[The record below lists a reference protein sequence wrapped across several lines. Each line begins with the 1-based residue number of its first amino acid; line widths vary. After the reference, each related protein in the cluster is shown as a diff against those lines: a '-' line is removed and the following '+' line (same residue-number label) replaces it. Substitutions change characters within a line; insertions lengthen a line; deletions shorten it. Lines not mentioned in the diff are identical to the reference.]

1 MNESKSKKLEKGFVY
16 LVGAGPGD
24 PGLIT
29 VKGKLALDNCDAVI
43 YDNLVPSELIVA
55 LPAHIERHYVGK
67 KSGRQ
72 CCSQNEIN
80 KLMIKLAEEHNS
92 IVRLKGSDPLI
103 FGRGG
108 EEAKFL
114 RQHDIDFEIIPGVT
128 AGVAVPAYS
137 GIPCTDRQLASFVMF
152 VTGHKAREKK
162 ASTVPWEWIGKAKG
176 GTIVI
181 YMGVGEIENIVGTL
195 IKSGMSPDTPAAII
209 ERGTFPT
216 QKYVASKLSEL
227 PSAVKEKGI
236 KPPSLFI
243 IGEVVTLQ
251 PWLEWFK
258 GKPLMGTRVMVTR
271 AAAPAQKIYEYLREQ
286 GAEVLP
292 YPTIEVEEYLDPKGW
307 NAYDKIKSKNR
318 WLIFTSE
325 TGVRFFMKQFLEQS
339 GDIRR
344 LGDYKIAAIGTSTA
358 ADLQKFGLM
367 ADFIPKKATS
377 IALGKEMKEKVD
389 LKKAEIVRVRGV
401 LAADSI
407 EKALTKAGANVI
419 PLTVYN
425 TYYPEWSGGLK
436 EKLFEYPPDVII
448 FSSGS
453 TVNGLYENLEKEEV
467 KSLISNAEIY
477 SIGPATS
484 KILKEAGIK
493 VSEEADPHNM
503 TALINQMVK
512 NITENKDGRSQ

>member
-1 MNESKSKKLEKGFVY
+1 MAKISNNTGNGFVY

-29 VKGKLALDNCDAVI
+29 VKGSLALNSCDAVI
-43 YDNLVPSELIVA
+43 YDNLVTSELIVT
-55 LPAHIERHYVGK
+55 LPQHIERHYVGK

-72 CCSQNEIN
+72 CCSQDEIN
-80 KLMIKLAEEHNS
+80 DLMIKLAGENKS
-92 IVRLKGSDPLI
+92 VVRLKGSDPLI

-114 RQHDIDFEIIPGVT
+114 REHNIDFEIIPGVT

-137 GIPCTDRQLASFVMF
+137 GIPCTDRHLASFVMF
-152 VTGHKAREKK
+152 VTGHKARDKK
-162 ASTVPWEWIGKAKG
+162 YSTVPWEWIGKAKG

-181 YMGVGEIENIVGTL
+181 YMGVGEIKNIVETL
-195 IKSGMSPDTPAAII
+195 TKSGMAPDTPAAIV

-216 QKYVASKLSEL
+216 QKFVTSNLSDL

-236 KPPSLFI
+236 KPPALFI

-258 GKPLMGTRVMVTR
+258 GKPLIGTRVMVTR
-271 AAAPAQKIYEYLREQ
+271 AASPAQKIYEELREF

-307 NAYDKIKSKNR
+307 NSFDKVKSENR

-325 TGVRFFMKQFLEQS
+325 TGVRYFMKQFLEQS

-344 LGDYKIAAIGTSTA
+344 LGNYKIAAIGKATA
-358 ADLQKFGLM
+358 INLQKFGLS
-367 ADFIPKKATS
+367 ADFIPNKSTAA
-377 IALGKEMKEKVD
+377 ALGKEMRENVD
-389 LKKAEIVRVRGV
+389 LKNSEIIRVRGV

-407 EKALTKAGANVI
+407 EKVLSKAGANVI

-425 TYYPEWSGGLK
+425 TFYPEWSGGLK

-453 TVNGLYENLEKEEV
+453 TVNGLYENLAKKEVE
-467 KSLISNAEIY
+467 SLIKNAEIY
-477 SIGPATS
+477 SIGPSTS
-484 KILKEAGIK
+484 KILEKAGIK
-493 VSEEADPHNM
+493 VSAEADPHNM
-503 TALINQMVK
+503 TALINQMVE
-512 NITENKDGRSQ
+512 NISENKDGRSE